1 MNIIFLLIM
10 VLIILFLPLP
20 IVFEASYDKQFK
32 VYLYKKFKIP
42 LKNNSLKKT
51 KIKKKYNN
59 LIKGLLC

>member
-1 MNIIFLLIM
+1 MNIIFLFIM

-42 LKNNSLKKT
+42 LKNN
-51 KIKKKYNN
+51 
-59 LIKGLLC
+59 